1 MSLSVG
7 SLLTA
12 KTYEMHMFH
21 SASLKLG
28 LERAVLSQNRNQGDD
43 SDDNGKP
50 TRRSESEA
58 KAKEIDELLKKGAYD
73 IFRDDDDNE
82 AEKFMETDIDQ
93 LLEHSSKLVT
103 YGLSST
109 QTIGSGLG
117 SFSKA
122 SFVATTDSGEK
133 DVDLDDPDFWS
144 KAIGLE
150 VPPEEPP
157 EEIAAMLDDG
167 VKRNR
172 KQVQVYD
179 PYADQKMADQLKKDK
194 LALERM
200 LEKEEKERLA
210 MEKKMKKQRSKED
223 KKRKQTDEQ
232 VKKNPIPKDQK
243 LPPPRIASDAVTE
256 PNKSI
261 IKVPKISKE
270 LRPKK
275 TKKSERMR
283 ALRRAENENPA
294 IEKLKQAWDVPQRN
308 RATAAAIRFG
318 FGRFCKL
325 RHESSLTSLPLQ
337 DLENFIRS
345 YVYQLAIQVCVT
357 LLTRLQGGLDM
368 KDIPLILRDWLW
380 LPSSRE
386 LQWLCESLCDAMKFQ
401 LDVDLGR
408 KFLRI
413 PLILTEQ
420 VYVND
425 LKSGVG
431 FRALRRICLLSRL
444 NSFFEECIDSIL
456 CTLGSDE
463 VGRRGCEFTQLSS
476 LDIDLKARF
485 VTSEELMLVV
495 SDRLRDLKTKYPAA
509 WWDRSCDVGLIV
521 GTFVHGLGNYDSMR
535 RDHTLPF
542 SEKINK
548 FTQHD
553 LSSKNAAQC
562 FRMAASAARKCFD
575 DALEANRIKAELE
588 VQAAVAA
595 AAKAAAQ
602 REEVAALVRKG
613 GSEAEVAAKQLPET
627 QVEDAFEYDGT
638 DSHFVTLPR
647 MQEYI
652 KDAAFKHSN
661 LLFDVTES
669 QAPEETQDASKQ
681 DDGIDDSTVAIG
693 RAKKH
698 YLLSMPD
705 SRVLDHRL
713 LCLIKAIETPSE
725 ASERG
730 ETNQV
735 LWEKSEEVAANLM
748 MRSKVFSVFMRESAL
763 DIVSEYAGIGLG
775 GNQCGTSHRTL
786 NDGSDYSF
794 GSASNQ
800 LALVTYGTDAP
811 RFLRALGVPLNVSRF
826 AISALLYAD
835 SSCVDELLKMERL
848 RYYGEK
854 LDKQDVV
861 TLDSSSDNSKGPRSL
876 LELSKTEG
884 SMVVESKNESVKKA
898 SNNYSHSVVS
908 KVLSEALA
916 TSQTNQQ
923 STDHQAMDRIDHHTD
938 VFQQEKSKDDQI
950 MKSENNR
957 VSNNKQLSSADDA
970 NGKLQRMNSEISPD
984 STIQPKNK
992 PVRNESSAPST
1003 ESKTETENVASLTR
1017 NPTPSPF
1024 NDPGSEQVSSKNE
1037 EQGKLSRINSLDVS
1051 SKPNGK
1057 GLDPVGLIPD
1067 IFRKNAHLRA
1077 SICLAAVFLGF
1088 PGEIPDS
1095 SVVNVDLWKSFLHH
1109 EPTGEIALFRIHKF
1123 RDAVLSLAPDVDV
1136 LDVESLRCY
1145 VESTLLPHCLRL
1157 CVNGNGPSTRN
1168 ARGSHGDYETAFGI
1182 STHPEPSRPYP
1193 SPLPD
1198 PCLDLRDHSLEAVG
1212 LANAI
1217 LRRHRLLRACVYVC
1231 SRSSEIPVNVLE
1243 KITRSDRMGQLEG
1256 MPCWWCPWKHDV
1268 ALLFQAA
1275 TQGLFSILH
1284 ERSDHFL
1291 FAPAAVREFL
1301 ASLDSTNHFHFET
1314 SRFPESALEKWIQ
1327 YQSSCFPSLNQLERR
1342 LGSLCALL
1350 TASSD
1355 HAVRF
1360 DLIPMFDHGA
1370 WPRN

>member
-1 MSLSVG
+1 
-7 SLLTA
+7 
-12 KTYEMHMFH
+12 MFH

-28 LERAVLSQNRNQGDD
+28 LERAVLSQNRDQGDD
-43 SDDNGKP
+43 SDENGKP
-50 TRRSESEA
+50 TRRSENEA

-103 YGLSST
+103 YGSTAT

-150 VPPEEPP
+150 APPEEPP

-172 KQVQVYD
+172 RQVQVYD
-179 PYADQKMADQLKKDK
+179 PYADQKMAEQLKKDR

-210 MEKKMKKQRSKED
+210 MEKKMKKQRTKED
-223 KKRKQTDEQ
+223 KKRKQTDEP
-232 VKKNPIPKDQK
+232 VKKIPDPNDKK
-243 LPPPRIASDAVTE
+243 LPPPLITSDAVSE
-256 PNKSI
+256 PKKSI
-261 IKVPKISKE
+261 IKIPKISKE
-270 LRPKK
+270 LKPKK

-325 RHESSLTSLPLQ
+325 RHESNLTSLPLQ
-337 DLENFIRS
+337 DLEIFVRS
-345 YVYQLAIQVCVT
+345 YVYQLATQVSAT
-357 LLTRLQGGLDM
+357 LLTRLQGGFDM
-368 KDIPLILRDWLW
+368 KDLPLILRDWLW

-386 LQWLCESLCDAMKFQ
+386 LQWFCESICHAMKFQ

-476 LDIDLKARF
+476 LDMDLKARF
-485 VTSEELMLVV
+485 VSSEELMFAV
-495 SDRLRDLKTKYPAA
+495 SDRLRDLTLKYPAA
-509 WWDRSCDVGLIV
+509 WWDRSCDVGLLV

-535 RDHTLPF
+535 RDPTLPF
-542 SEKINK
+542 ADKINK
-548 FTQHD
+548 LTQYD
-553 LSSKNAAQC
+553 LSSKNGAQC

-613 GSEAEVAAKQLPET
+613 GSEAEIAAKQLPET
-627 QVEDAFEYDGT
+627 QVDDAFEYDGT

-652 KDAAFKHSN
+652 KDAAVKHSS
-661 LLFDVTES
+661 LLSDVTES
-669 QAPEETQDASKQ
+669 HAPEETQD
-681 DDGIDDSTVAIG
+681 DVGFDDSTVAIG

-713 LCLIKAIETPSE
+713 LCLMKAIETSSE
-725 ASERG
+725 VCERG
-730 ETNQV
+730 EIV
-735 LWEKSEEVAANLM
+735 ECLWDKSEEVAANLK
-748 MRSKVFSVFMRESAL
+748 MRSKVFSVFMKDSAF
-763 DIVSEYAGIGLG
+763 DFVGEYAGIGLG

-800 LALVTYGTDAP
+800 LAHVTYGTDAP
-811 RFLRALGVPLNVSRF
+811 RFLRALGVPLNISRF

-835 SSCVDELLKMERL
+835 SSCVDELLQMERL
-848 RYYGEK
+848 RYYGRPI
-854 LDKQDVV
+854 DKQEMA
-861 TLDSSSDNSKGPRSL
+861 LDTCPGTSKGL
-876 LELSKTEG
+876 DGKKVVAHTLSKSSTKEG
-884 SMVVESKNESVKKA
+884 SFLVESNNKSDEKASNSNSQSVASKVIPEAPAMVQAQQRSIEHQAVDGIGLGTDLRPQDKSEVDQPSRVDDVGISKNEQLPNSDETVGE
-898 SNNYSHSVVS
+898 V
-908 KVLSEALA
+908 E
-916 TSQTNQQ
+916 
-923 STDHQAMDRIDHHTD
+923 RIDSEVSPGSAIQKIPVHNASFPPLMEAHSAT
-938 VFQQEKSKDDQI
+938 KSAI
-950 MKSENNR
+950 S
-957 VSNNKQLSSADDA
+957 LS
-970 NGKLQRMNSEISPD
+970 
-984 STIQPKNK
+984 
-992 PVRNESSAPST
+992 
-1003 ESKTETENVASLTR
+1003 R
-1017 NPTPSPF
+1017 NPTTSPSSFP
-1024 NDPGSEQVSSKNE
+1024 DSEQQSSNNE
-1037 EQGKLSRINSLDVS
+1037 EDTKSGISKTLDLGSKL
-1051 SKPNGK
+1051 NGK
-1057 GLDPVGLIPD
+1057 DFDPVGLIPD
-1067 IFRKNAHLRA
+1067 VFQKNVHLRA
-1077 SICLAAVFLGF
+1077 SICLTTVFLGF
-1088 PGEIPDS
+1088 PGGVS
-1095 SVVNVDLWKSFLHH
+1095 GSYALNVDMWKAFFHD
-1109 EPTGEIALFRIHKF
+1109 EPPAGMSLFSVHKF
-1123 RDAVLSLAPDVDV
+1123 RDAVMSLAPDVDV
-1136 LDVESLRCY
+1136 PDVESLRCY

-1182 STHPEPSRPYP
+1182 SIHPEASRPHP

-1217 LRRHRLLRACVYVC
+1217 LRRHRLLRACMYVC
-1231 SRSSEIPVNVLE
+1231 SRSSEITVNVVE
-1243 KITRSDRMGQLEG
+1243 KIVRCERMGQLEG
-1256 MPCWWCPWKHDV
+1256 MPRWWCPWKHDV
-1268 ALLFQAA
+1268 AMLFQAA
-1275 TQGLFSILH
+1275 MQGLFSILH
-1284 ERSDHFL
+1284 DRSDHFL
-1291 FAPAAVREFL
+1291 FSPSAVREFL
-1301 ASLDSTNHFHFET
+1301 ASVDSTNHFGFEM
-1314 SRFPESALEKWIQ
+1314 SRISESALEKWIQ

-1342 LGSLCALL
+1342 LGSLCSLL

-1355 HAVRF
+1355 NMVRF